1 MVEENARARFYLG
14 HEMISDS
21 NWQYCHWILHPIRK
35 KKLSW
40 KNKDWVYQNMY
51 NIYMVSDQEE
61 LIGKLYLKTK
71 TKIKGKNYDL
81 QIPVAKN
88 V

>member
-1 MVEENARARFYLG
+1 
-14 HEMISDS
+14 
-21 NWQYCHWILHPIRK
+21 
-35 KKLSW
+35 
-40 KNKDWVYQNMY
+40 MY

-61 LIGKLYLKTK
+61 LIGKLYLVKTK

>member
-1 MVEENARARFYLG
+1 
-14 HEMISDS
+14 
-21 NWQYCHWILHPIRK
+21 
-35 KKLSW
+35 
-40 KNKDWVYQNMY
+40 MY

-71 TKIKGKNYDL
+71 TKIKEKNYDL

>member
-1 MVEENARARFYLG
+1 
-14 HEMISDS
+14 
-21 NWQYCHWILHPIRK
+21 
-35 KKLSW
+35 
-40 KNKDWVYQNMY
+40 MY

-71 TKIKGKNYDL
+71 TKGKNYDL